1 MLNEDQIIKKLYD
14 QAEIFKEHMMRKEY
28 LEAVLCADRVSM
40 AILCMDVDES
50 IKKEIFGERDKNN
63 PVTGLIDEQQYIKAL
78 DWCIYHG
85 FHHTVHTFEN
95 VMKKEH

>member
-14 QAEIFKEHMMRKEY
+14 QAGLFKEHMMRKEY

-40 AILCMDVDES
+40 VILCLDVDES
-50 IKKEIFGERDKNN
+50 IRKEIFGERDKDH
-63 PVTGLIDEQQYIKAL
+63 PVIGLIDEQQYIKAL

-85 FHHTVHTFEN
+85 FSQTVHTFEN

>member
-1 MLNEDQIIKKLYD
+1 MLDEDQITKKLYD
-14 QAEIFKEHMMRKEY
+14 QAGIFKEHMMRKEY

-40 AILCMDVDES
+40 AILCLDTDES
-50 IKKEIFGERDKNN
+50 IQKEIFGKRDKNN
-63 PVTGLIDEQQYIKAL
+63 PVTGLIDEGQYIKAL

>member
-1 MLNEDQIIKKLYD
+1 MLDEDQITKKLYD
-14 QAEIFKEHMMRKEY
+14 QARIFKEHMMRKEY

-40 AILCMDVDES
+40 VILRLDADES
-50 IKKEIFGERDKNN
+50 IRKEIFGERDKNN
-63 PVTGLIDEQQYIKAL
+63 LVTGLIDEQQYIKAL

-85 FHHTVHTFEN
+85 FHYTVHTFEN

>member
-1 MLNEDQIIKKLYD
+1 MLDEDQIIKKLYD
-14 QAEIFKEHMMRKEY
+14 QARIFKEHMMRKEY
-28 LEAVLCADRVSM
+28 QKAVLCADRASM
-40 AILCMDVDES
+40 VILRLDADER
-50 IKKEIFGERDKNN
+50 IRKEIFGERDKNN

-85 FHHTVHTFEN
+85 FSKTVHTFGN

>member
-14 QAEIFKEHMMRKEY
+14 QAGIFKEHMMRKEY
-28 LEAVLCADRVSM
+28 PVAVLCADRVSM
-40 AILCMDVDES
+40 AILCLDVDES
-50 IKKEIFGERDKNN
+50 IRKEIFGERDKNN

-85 FHHTVHTFEN
+85 FHYTVHTFES